1 MKKNSKV
8 QRFPS
13 ESKSEVGD
21 SLDKFLVHLYLEQM
35 RENIA
40 NDLGASPATLDK
52 RGSAGEQEW
61 VIKSPARDVKNQHQN
76 MQESLV
82 ETFI

>member
-61 VIKSPARDVKNQHQN
+61 VIKSPARDVKNKYQN
-76 MQESLV
+76 MQESRE
-82 ETFI
+82 ETYL

>member
-76 MQESLV
+76 MQERLV